1 MRKSQI
7 IGLGIGLAAALSMVL
22 PVRSQPNNIA
32 LARNFRPDPIQI
44 AGTAGGS
51 INIAKLAGIDA
62 KCRGFAGSQPNHII
76 NLSTNFPML
85 DILAYTGNI
94 NDDLT
99 MLVKGSNGLV
109 ICADDENQRRN
120 PQLSRRLPQGTYQI
134 WVGVSDKDKSVSY
147 SLSIS
152 ESPQK

>member
-7 IGLGIGLAAALSMVL
+7 IGLGIGVAAALSMVL
-22 PVRSQPNNIA
+22 PVRSQPNSIA
-32 LARNFRPDPIQI
+32 LARNFRPDPIKTE
-44 AGTAGGS
+44 GTAGGS
-51 INIAKLAGIDA
+51 VSIAKLAGIDG
-62 KCRGFAGSQPNHII
+62 KCRGFASSQPNHVID
-76 NLSTNFPML
+76 LSSNFPML
-85 DILAYTGNI
+85 DILVYSGNI

-120 PQLSRRLPQGTYQI
+120 PQLSRRLPQGTYQV
-134 WVGVSDKDKSVSY
+134 WVGVSDKDKPVRY
-147 SLSIS
+147 SLSLS